1 MAMGTNSEWRMAG
14 MEVPL
19 LSIDSVEWRQLSV
32 PSSSLA
38 SSANT
43 SNESVAKDYA
53 SCCVIG
59 DPPSYFIWKISASQT
74 NVLEILE
81 LCSHK
86 KIFGTGLRLIFA
98 DALHP
103 FAFIC
108 KDESKVASGNNLMLY
123 TLTVSGVAYLIHL
136 RNNFDYGTS
145 SVVPIDEIL
154 ECNTQVSPQ
163 CGAIT
168 AVNATSGCL
177 LIGRHDGSIGCLQM
191 GILDCSHPGF
201 AFDLRDDPGFSR
213 LWGMLSRSPNLA
225 AVQDLVISEVH
236 QRKLLFVLHSDGNF
250 RVWDLLGRCKIF
262 GHAITI
268 ETLAGKYSNRAFFRV
283 WVGEASNDTG
293 IIPIAML
300 HKQNSEVGTE
310 TIFLYDL
317 HCHAGD
323 RIVLSLEPSQKKIF
337 IGEGGCIDVKF
348 TLSNVWILKEEVL
361 IMKDLFGN
369 NTMEE
374 STNYYTLQESFIA
387 DTLFQ
392 SSEHSSDDLLCLA
405 YSVFSASKG
414 EVAPFVSSVFLRAL
428 LTPGVHCNAVL
439 RRTLGEYNKH
449 FTESEF
455 SSLTLD
461 GLKSEVLSLIEH
473 QGGSILQRWKSFCS
487 RYVDNWCKY
496 NTVCGLLVDP
506 LTSAIGLVRNNTISL
521 CRGMEEV
528 EHIIY
533 GSFEEQHR
541 YMSPGLLYSGDE
553 LSRKILYEL
562 LQCLESV
569 SKQLGKASS
578 AIFYESLLNTPHI
591 SSDEVV
597 SRFLK
602 ILESAYSYTT
612 EAKLSSELGLDT
624 NWRKEL
630 SSNRNLRKFS
640 TNMFLSFQE
649 MCNKAN
655 SWGKI
660 LDVIESYLK
669 VLVPQKVVLK
679 SNAEAIFHINGY
691 GIVQS
696 TFQIA
701 KVMFESV
708 LGVLMLLSYM
718 TSISGQIN
726 MSHSDV
732 SRVKLELIPMIQ
744 ETLIE
749 WHIIRF
755 FGTTPSESP
764 AIEDFSYRLSSLHID
779 SNGDK
784 RLWSERLGKSDFS
797 LAHILLLSMQSSSDM
812 ENLSLSRLPNPS
824 SLINLSREFTS
835 WIIWGRSGEESSAF
849 FSNFVDLAIA
859 LLRHGQYNGAEYLLM
874 LVVAYSHKEKT
885 FESLHAVDGKFSLL
899 LHLLGC
905 CLVAQTQHGLSKTT
919 KGSKV
924 AEALRCFFRT
934 ASSEVSLK
942 ALQNLPHE
950 AGWLRI
956 DFSSSPSSA
965 AWKLHY
971 YQWVMQLFEQ
981 YGLSEAACQC
991 ALAALE
997 QVDEA
1002 LDTIGSSSSEGL
1014 GESVTTVKGRLW
1026 ANVFKFTLD
1035 LNNYHDAYCAII
1047 SNPDEESKTICLR
1060 RFIIVLFER
1069 GAVKIICDGQLPLIG
1084 LVEKVEQEL
1093 VWKAERSDI
1102 STKPNP
1108 FKLLYAFEMHRHN
1121 WRRAA
1126 TYMYLYSFR
1135 LRADAA
1141 VKDHQPRS
1149 SNLPERLNG
1158 LSAAINALQ
1167 LVHPSYAWIEVPVDE
1182 TSLDKRQH
1190 PNKRARMTI
1199 QEQSPP
1205 DDSLAQNLTS
1215 YLDVEKL
1222 EKEFVLTSAEY
1233 MLSLANIKW
1242 SFTGNYE
1249 KPPANLI
1256 DLLVESNSYD
1266 MAFTVILKFWKGSAL
1281 KRELERVFITM
1292 ALKCCPGKVGPSLQG
1307 NDSKMHGLLLTSS
1320 QEFSYDSL
1328 DVAATSQ
1335 LVGSGHWETL
1345 ELYLDKYRSF
1355 HPRLPLLV
1363 AGTLLSADSQI
1374 ELPLWLVRHFK
1385 GDRSEN
1391 SFGMCGNESNPA
1403 SLFRLYVDYGRYTE
1417 AINLLIEHTESLA
1430 SVRPADVIRR
1440 KRPFAVWFP
1449 YTSIERLWCLLGESI
1464 KLGHRVDQ
1472 SEKLKKLLHGV
1483 FLRHLNLLKVDSDD
1497 VQSGKLVFQ

>member
-1 MAMGTNSEWRMAG
+1 MEEEKLGAHLGATKHDFPLTIDKRKPLKIPPPNSTLKPCFSPVCSLSPSLSVRFDFRWNFISLVFVPQGPTISGNFTPAMAMGTNSEWRMTG

-19 LSIDSVEWRQLSV
+19 LSTDSVEWRQLSV

-43 SNESVAKDYA
+43 SNESLANDYA

-86 KIFGTGLRLIFA
+86 KMFGTGLRLIFA

-108 KDESKVASGNNLMLY
+108 KDESKVTSGNNLMLY
-123 TLTVSGVAYLIHL
+123 TLTVSGIAYLIHI

-145 SVVPIDEIL
+145 SVVPTDEIL

-191 GILDCSHPGF
+191 GVLDCSHPGF

-213 LWGMLSRSPNLA
+213 LWGMLSRNPNLA

-250 RVWDLLGRCKIF
+250 RVWDLLG
-262 GHAITI
+262 
-268 ETLAGKYSNRAFFRV
+268 AFFRV

-293 IIPIAML
+293 LIPIAML
-300 HKQNSEVGTE
+300 HKQNSEVDTE

-317 HCHAGD
+317 HCHVGD
-323 RIVLSLEPSQKKIF
+323 RIVLSLEPSQKKLF

-348 TLSNVWILKEEVL
+348 TSSNVWILKEEVL
-361 IMKDLFGN
+361 MMKDLFGN

-387 DTLFQ
+387 DMLFQ

-405 YSVFSASKG
+405 YSVFSASKE

-473 QGGSILQRWKSFCS
+473 QGGCILQCWKSFCS

-528 EHIIY
+528 EHIFY
-533 GSFEEQHR
+533 GSFEEQNR
-541 YMSPGLLYSGDE
+541 YMSPGLLYSGDD
-553 LSRKILYEL
+553 LSRTILSEL
-562 LQCLESV
+562 LQCLQSV

-612 EAKLSSELGLDT
+612 EPKLLSELGLNT
-624 NWRKEL
+624 VWGKEL

-655 SWGKI
+655 SWGKV

-669 VLVPQKVVLK
+669 VLVPRKVVLK
-679 SNAEAIFHINGY
+679 SNAEAIFHINAY

-708 LGVLMLLSYM
+708 LDVLMLLSYM

-744 ETLIE
+744 ETLTE

-779 SNGDK
+779 SNADN

-797 LAHILLLSMQSSSDM
+797 LAFILLLSMQSSSDM

-835 WIIWGRSGEESSAF
+835 WIIWGRSGEESSVF
-849 FSNFVDLAIA
+849 FSNSIDLAIV
-859 LLRHGQYNGAEYLLM
+859 LLRHGQYNAAEYLLM
-874 LVVAYSHKEKT
+874 LVDAYSHKEKT
-885 FESLHAVDGKFSLL
+885 FESLHAVDGKLSLR

-905 CLVAQTQHGLSKTT
+905 CLVAQTQHGLSKKT

-924 AEALRCFFRT
+924 GEALRCFFRT

-942 ALQNLPHE
+942 ALQTLPHE

-956 DFSSSPSSA
+956 DFSSSLSTA

-1047 SNPDEESKTICLR
+1047 SNPDEENKTICLR

-1141 VKDHQPRS
+1141 VKDQPRS
-1149 SNLPERLNG
+1149 SNLQDRLNG

-1190 PNKRARMTI
+1190 PNKRARMTK
-1199 QEQSPP
+1199 QEQSPA
-1205 DDSLAQNLTS
+1205 DDALPQNLTS

-1242 SFTGNYE
+1242 SFTGKE

-1266 MAFTVILKFWKGSAL
+1266 MAFT
-1281 KRELERVFITM
+1281 
-1292 ALKCCPGKVGPSLQG
+1292 
-1307 NDSKMHGLLLTSS
+1307 
-1320 QEFSYDSL
+1320 
-1328 DVAATSQ
+1328 
-1335 LVGSGHWETL
+1335 
-1345 ELYLDKYRSF
+1345 DKYRSF

-1391 SFGMCGNESNPA
+1391 SFGMSGNESNPA

-1483 FLRHLNLLKVDSDD
+1483 LLKHLNLLKVDSDD
-1497 VQSGKLVFQ
+1497 VQSGKLGFQ